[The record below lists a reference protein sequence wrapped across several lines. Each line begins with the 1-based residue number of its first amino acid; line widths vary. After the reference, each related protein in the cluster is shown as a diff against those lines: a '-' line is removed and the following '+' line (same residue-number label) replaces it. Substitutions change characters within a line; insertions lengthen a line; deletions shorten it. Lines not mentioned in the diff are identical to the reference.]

1 MEAMNATLTRWASE
15 PFRLFFPLGILAA
28 VAGVMM
34 WPLLYAGKLGF
45 YPGEAH
51 ARVMIEGFMGAF
63 VLGFLGTA
71 FPRLVGNSTWSC
83 GELARL
89 FLLWLACVLGAL
101 TGHVVVADVAFA
113 TMLALLFAGMIGRWS
128 CGNRDT
134 PPPGFVMA
142 LAGILGGAI
151 AAASLAWDQGRWMNF
166 AGYQFAKLW
175 LNQGFLL
182 LPLMGIAPYLLPRF
196 FGRESTHAFEDSPT
210 PPQGW
215 WPRMFV
221 SLLGATL
228 VAGGFALEALGKP
241 LPGHLLRAAVILA
254 WILLE
259 TPVFRRGK
267 LRTTPGNVARLAVI
281 GLVGG
286 TAAAGIWPTGRVG
299 SLHLFFAAGLGLAVL
314 AVATRVV
321 LGHAGRHDLL
331 TGKIVWLR
339 VAAGLLVLA
348 AATRMTSD
356 FVPAV
361 RVTHHIYAAW
371 AWAAGGLVWFAA
383 LIRYFGTSEDERPVR
398 AGCPRRSRRVTDLG
412 EESRVK

>member
-1 MEAMNATLTRWASE
+1 MKAHLTRWASE

-51 ARVMIEGFMGAF
+51 VRVMIEGFMGAF

-71 FPRLVGNSTWSC
+71 FPRLTGNATWSC
-83 GELARL
+83 GELTSM
-89 FLLWLACVLGAL
+89 FLLWFVCVASAL
-101 TGHVVVADVAFA
+101 TGHVVEADVAFA
-113 TMLALLFAGMIGRWS
+113 TMLVLLFAGMIGRWTR
-128 CGNRDT
+128 GNRDT

-142 LAGILGGAI
+142 LAGILGGAL
-151 AAASLAWDQGRWMNF
+151 AAASLAWDQGRWMSF

-175 LNQGFLL
+175 LHQGFLV

-196 FGRESTHAFEDSPT
+196 FGLESTHSFDDSPR

-215 WPRMFV
+215 WPRVFV
-221 SLLGATL
+221 SLLGALLIAT
-228 VAGGFALEALGKP
+228 GFALESMGKP
-241 LPGHLLRAAVILA
+241 LPGHLLRAVVILS
-254 WILLE
+254 WFMLE

-267 LRTTPGNVARLAVI
+267 LRSTPGNVARLAVT
-281 GLVGG
+281 GLVAG
-286 TAAAGIWPTGRVG
+286 TAAAGIWPLGRIG

-321 LGHAGRHDLL
+321 LGHAGRHDML
-331 TGKIVWLR
+331 TGRIQWLR

-348 AATRMTSD
+348 AATRVTSD

-361 RVTHHIYAAW
+361 RVSHHIYAAW
-371 AWAAGGLVWFAA
+371 VWAAGGLVW
-383 LIRYFGTSEDERPVR
+383 LIAISRYLGCSEEDRPTPK
-398 AGCPRRSRRVTDLG
+398 ACPRR
-412 EESRVK
+412 VKQGA

>member
-1 MEAMNATLTRWASE
+1 MKAHLTRWASE

-34 WPLLYAGKLGF
+34 WPLLYAGKLAF
-45 YPGEAH
+45 YPAEAH

-71 FPRLVGNSTWSC
+71 FPRLTGNATWSR

-89 FLLWLACVLGAL
+89 FVLWLACVLGGL
-101 TGHVVVADVAFA
+101 TGHVVAADVSFA
-113 TMLALLFAGMIGRWS
+113 AMLLLLFAGMIGRWAR
-128 CGNRDT
+128 GNRDT

-151 AAASLAWDQGRWMNF
+151 AAASLAWDQGRWMSF
-166 AGYQFAKLW
+166 SGYQFAKLW

-182 LPLMGIAPYLLPRF
+182 LPLMGISPYLLPRF
-196 FGRESTHAFEDSPT
+196 FGKESTHSFDDSPR
-210 PPQGW
+210 PPAGW
-215 WPRMFV
+215 WSRVFV
-221 SLLGATL
+221 SLLGAVLIAT
-228 VAGGFALEALGKP
+228 GFALEASGKP
-241 LPGHLLRAAVILA
+241 LPGHLLRAAVVLA
-254 WILLE
+254 WFLLE

-267 LRTTPGNVARLAVI
+267 LRTTPGNVARIAVI
-281 GLVGG
+281 GLVAG
-286 TAAAGIWPTGRVG
+286 TAAAGIWPLGRVG

-339 VAAGLLVLA
+339 VAAGLLLLA
-348 AATRMTSD
+348 AATRVTSD

-361 RVTHHIYAAW
+361 RVSHHIYAAW
-371 AWAAGGLVWFAA
+371 VWAAGCLVWFAA
-383 LIRYFGTSEDERPVR
+383 LFRCFGRSEDEPPARK
-398 AGCPRRSRRVTDLG
+398 ACPRRMRTA
-412 EESRVK
+412 

>member
-1 MEAMNATLTRWASE
+1 MKEHLTRWASE

-34 WPLLYAGKLGF
+34 WPLFYAGKLGF

-71 FPRLVGNSTWSC
+71 FPRLTGNATWSC
-83 GELARL
+83 GELTL
-89 FLLWLACVLGAL
+89 QLLLWFACVASAL
-101 TGHVVVADVAFA
+101 TGHVFAADTAFA
-113 TMLALLFAGMIGRWS
+113 TLLMLLFAGMVGRWVR
-128 CGNRDT
+128 GNRDT

-151 AAASLAWDQGRWMNF
+151 AAASLAWDQGRWMNV

-182 LPLMGIAPYLLPRF
+182 LPLLGIAPYLLPRF
-196 FGRESTHAFEDSPT
+196 FGKESSHSFDTSPR
-210 PPQGW
+210 PPAGW
-215 WPRMFV
+215 WSRVLV
-221 SLLGATL
+221 SLACALL
-228 VAGGFALEALGKP
+228 VAAGFAVEAVGKP

-254 WILLE
+254 WFLLE
-259 TPVFRRGK
+259 TPVFRRGG
-267 LRTTPGNVARLAVI
+267 LRTTPGNVARVAVI
-281 GLVGG
+281 GLVAG
-286 TAAAGIWPTGRVG
+286 TAAAGIWPHGRVG

-339 VAAGLLVLA
+339 IAAGLLILA

-361 RVTHHIYAAW
+361 RISHHIYAAW
-371 AWAAGGLVWFAA
+371 AWAAGCLVWFVA
-383 LIRYFGTSEDERPVR
+383 LFRSFGRSEDDRLVR
-398 AGCPRRSRRVTDLG
+398 KACPRRRRRVA
-412 EESRVK
+412 

>member
-1 MEAMNATLTRWASE
+1 MNAHLNRWASE
-15 PFRLFFPLGILAA
+15 PYRLFFPLGILAA

-71 FPRLVGNSTWSC
+71 FPRLTGNATWSC
-83 GELARL
+83 GELVRC
-89 FLLWLACVLGAL
+89 FLLWLACVIGGL
-101 TGHVVVADVAFA
+101 TGRVVMADVAFA
-113 TMLALLFAGMIGRWS
+113 TMLVLLFAGMIGRWAR
-128 CGNRDT
+128 GNRDT

-151 AAASLAWDQGRWMNF
+151 AAASLAWDQGRWMSFSGYRF
-166 AGYQFAKLW
+166 AQLW

-196 FGRESTHAFEDSPT
+196 FGKESAHSFDDSPT

-215 WPRMFV
+215 WRRVFV
-221 SLLGATL
+221 SLLGAAL
-228 VAGGFALEALGKP
+228 VATGFVLEASGKA
-241 LPGHLLRAAVILA
+241 LPGHLLRAAVILV
-254 WILLE
+254 WFVLE

-267 LRTTPGNVARLAVI
+267 LRSTPGNVARFAVI

-286 TAAAGIWPTGRVG
+286 VAAAGIWPAGRVG

-361 RVTHHIYAAW
+361 RVSHHVYAAY
-371 AWAAGGLVWFAA
+371 AWAAGGVIW
-383 LIRYFGTSEDERPVR
+383 LIAILRHLRREPRETRR
-398 AGCPRRSRRVTDLG
+398 CPRRQAA
-412 EESRVK
+412 